1 MSTPLP
7 GDPAPWLTLP
17 SAGNPRFHL
26 DTVAGRFIVLC
37 FFGSA
42 GHDYVRAL
50 LDCVRGRRRIFDD
63 HRAAFFGISND
74 VEDLRQQRIADLI
87 PGIRFLH
94 DFELQGSRAYG
105 LVENNKLLPITLILD
120 ERLRVYA
127 QVPFSLEPA
136 AHVET
141 IAQLLA
147 GAEPAGICDGAQVPA
162 PVLVIP
168 RVFEPALCRQ
178 LIEYYE
184 AGGATDSGFMRDIGG
199 KTVGIYDY
207 SHKRRADKLIDDEQ
221 LRAACMARI
230 QRRLVPE
237 IARAFQFHATRI
249 ERHIVACYDSADGAH
264 FRAHRD
270 NTTRGTAHRRF
281 AVSLV
286 LNTGE
291 FEGGEVRFP
300 EFGRQTYGP
309 PAGGAVVFSCSL
321 LHEATKVTAGKRYC
335 YLPFLYDDAAAQVRA
350 QNQDAINNKE

>member
-1 MSTPLP
+1 MPILLP

-17 SAGNPRFHL
+17 AASNPRFHL

-42 GHDYVRAL
+42 GRDYSHAL
-50 LDCVRGRRRIFDD
+50 LDCVRSRRQLFDD
-63 HRAAFFGISND
+63 RHAAFFGISND
-74 VEDLRQQRIADLI
+74 AEDVRQLRIADLI
-87 PGIRFLH
+87 PGIRFLY
-94 DFELQGSRAYG
+94 DFELQAARAYG
-105 LVENNKLLPITLILD
+105 LVDANRLLPQTLILD

-136 AHVET
+136 VHVET

-147 GAEPAGICDGAQVPA
+147 RAEPPGILDGAQVPA

-178 LIEYYE
+178 LIDHYE
-184 AGGATDSGFMRDIGG
+184 AGGATDSGFMREIGG

-207 SHKRRADKLIDDEQ
+207 AHKRRADKLIEDEQ
-221 LRAACMARI
+221 LRATCMQRI
-230 QRRLVPE
+230 QRRVVPE

-249 ERHIVACYDSADGAH
+249 ERHIVACYNSADGAH

-286 LNTGE
+286 LNSGE
-291 FEGGEVRFP
+291 FEGGQVRFP
-300 EFGRQTYGP
+300 EFGQQTYSP

-321 LHEATKVTAGKRYC
+321 LHEATRVTSGKRYC
-335 YLPFLYDDAAAQVRA
+335 YLPFLYDDAAAQLRA
-350 QNQDAINNKE
+350 QNQDALAGKD

>member
-1 MSTPLP
+1 MAIPLT

-17 SAGNPRFHL
+17 SATNPRFHL

-42 GHDYVRAL
+42 GHAYARAL
-50 LDCVRGRRRIFDD
+50 LDCVRGRRRLFDD
-63 HRAAFFGISND
+63 HHAAFFGISND

-94 DFELQGSRAYG
+94 DFELQASRAYG
-105 LVENNKLLPITLILD
+105 LVENNRLMPMTLILD

-136 AHVET
+136 AHVEA

-147 GAEPAGICDGAQVPA
+147 HAEPPGICDGMQVPA

-178 LIEYYE
+178 LIDYYE
-184 AGGATDSGFMRDIGG
+184 AGGATDSGFMREVGG

-221 LRAACMARI
+221 LRTACMVRI
-230 QRRLVPE
+230 QRRVVPE
-237 IARAFQFHATRI
+237 IERAFQFHASRI

-286 LNTGE
+286 LNSGE
-291 FEGGEVRFP
+291 FEGGQVRFP
-300 EFGRQTYGP
+300 EFGQQTYSP

-321 LHEATKVTAGKRYC
+321 LHEATKVTSGKRYC

-350 QNQDAINNKE
+350 QNLDALARKD